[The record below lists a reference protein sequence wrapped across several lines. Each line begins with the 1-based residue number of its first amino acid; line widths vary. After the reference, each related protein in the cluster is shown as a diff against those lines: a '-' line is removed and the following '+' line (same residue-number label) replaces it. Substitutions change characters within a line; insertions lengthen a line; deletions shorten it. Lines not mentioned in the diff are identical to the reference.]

1 MLDVKSEGNGYDP
14 AIWLVVRGREGLG
27 EGQQVKLSLGE
38 TIVCGRSRY
47 CDWSLRRAPLY
58 LKAERPGRRE
68 LEDGLEFKSV
78 SRRHVQIA
86 FVAPDAVEVR
96 NLSVNGTFVD
106 GHRVDR
112 LLLADCRE
120 RAHAIRLGPNGVQLE
135 LVPGSLPL

>member
-14 AIWLVVRGREGLG
+14 TVWLTVRGREGLA

-58 LKAERPGRRE
+58 LKSDLSERRA

-86 FVAPDAVEVR
+86 FVAPDLVEVR
-96 NLSVNGTFVD
+96 NLSANGTFVD

-112 LLLADCRE
+112 LLLSDCRA
-120 RAHAIRLGPNGVQLE
+120 RTHALRLGPRGVELE
-135 LVPGSLPL
+135 IAPGSLPL